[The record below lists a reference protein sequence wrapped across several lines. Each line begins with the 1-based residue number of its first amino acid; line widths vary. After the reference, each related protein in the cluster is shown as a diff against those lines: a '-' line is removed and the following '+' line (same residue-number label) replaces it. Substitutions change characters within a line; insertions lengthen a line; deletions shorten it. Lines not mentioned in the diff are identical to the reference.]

1 MSVPPAL
8 MKREMDG
15 KTSKA
20 IQRLIL
26 QYLQE
31 KGIKNY
37 RKYTNLLRK
46 WLEWRFHRIF
56 KQFIVC
62 QYGHKRCQKKL
73 EVIDYTILKGFF

>member
-62 QYGHKRCQKKL
+62 QYGHKKCQKKL
-73 EVIDYTILKGFF
+73 EVID